1 MKLQDLLN
9 KTCLIGLTYI
19 DTNGDTLKSAQYA
32 GTVIE
37 VDEEEGIKVKLMPVK
52 GDEAAELSKKETPNF
67 HLPPSLDA
75 WYLAPKG
82 HFKDAEF
89 HIDIENPDYFVTW
102 DVVKKKDDTEEGQQE
117 WWEWH
122 PKTTAPSVNW
132 YYGQG
137 VALAPCRLIKL
148 FAQIAW

>member
-1 MKLQDLLN
+1 MTLEDLIN
-9 KTCLIGLTYI
+9 KTCLIGVTYV

-37 VDEEEGIKVKLMPVK
+37 VDAEEGIKVKLMAIES
-52 GDEAAELSKKETPNF
+52 GDTSKDLSKKETPNF

-75 WYLAPKG
+75 WFVAPKG
-82 HFKDAEF
+82 HFKNTE
-89 HIDIENPDYFVTW
+89 HKIDIENPDYFVTW

-122 PKTTAPSVNW
+122 PRAVPPSVN
-132 YYGQG
+132 
-137 VALAPCRLIKL
+137 
-148 FAQIAW
+148 

>member
-1 MKLQDLLN
+1 MKLPDLLK

-37 VDEEEGIKVKLMPVK
+37 VDEEEGIKVKLFKVE
-52 GDEAAELSKKETPNF
+52 GFDESKETPNF

-82 HFKDAEF
+82 HFKDSE
-89 HIDIENPDYFVTW
+89 HSIDIENPDYFVTW
-102 DVVKKKDDTEEGQQE
+102 DVVRKKDPNLEEGEEGQQE

-122 PKTTAPSVNW
+122 PKTTAPSVN
-132 YYGQG
+132 
-137 VALAPCRLIKL
+137 
-148 FAQIAW
+148 

>member
-1 MKLQDLLN
+1 MRNTPLAFNKKQASTIQEATIMTLEDLIK
-9 KTCLIGLTYI
+9 KTCLIGVTYV

-37 VDEEEGIKVKLMPVK
+37 VDGKEGIKVKLMAIEGLTK
-52 GDEAAELSKKETPNF
+52 EAPNF

-75 WYLAPKG
+75 WFIAPKG
-82 HFKDAEF
+82 HFKNAE
-89 HIDIENPDYFVTW
+89 HKIDIENPDYFVTW

-122 PKTTAPSVNW
+122 PRAVSPSVN
-132 YYGQG
+132 
-137 VALAPCRLIKL
+137 
-148 FAQIAW
+148 